1 MNNIVW
7 LLIMVPCSAL
17 FSILGVY
24 AFFRKKPIWFWSVS
38 TVEETE
44 IADIPAY
51 NRANGIMWIVFS
63 IPLWLSAFLGL
74 RHGIISLILIILSCV
89 IGLPILM
96 IVYKRIYAKYKS

>member
-1 MNNIVW
+1 M
-7 LLIMVPCSAL
+7 
-17 FSILGVY
+17 
-24 AFFRKKPIWFWSVS
+24 WFWSVS
-38 TVEETE
+38 TVEETK

-74 RHGIISLILIILSCV
+74 RHGIIALILIVLSCV
-89 IGLPILM
+89 IGLPLLM